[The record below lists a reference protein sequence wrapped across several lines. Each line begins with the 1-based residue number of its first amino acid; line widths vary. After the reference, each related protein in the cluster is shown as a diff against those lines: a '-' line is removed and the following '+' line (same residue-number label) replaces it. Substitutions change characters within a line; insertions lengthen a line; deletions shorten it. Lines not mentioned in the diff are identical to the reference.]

1 MIRWDPSFA
10 IGVAEIDRQHQ
21 ALFEHAGR
29 IEGLAHAGDR
39 DRRLE
44 EELRFLAAYVAT
56 HFAFEER
63 LMRESGYPGHAAHA
77 REHREL
83 ERHLASLLPQWETEG
98 ASTAMVMA
106 LVGFLDGW
114 LRDHI
119 QAKDVRIA
127 GHLSSRAA
135 SGEG

>member
-10 IGVAEIDRQHQ
+10 IGVAEIDRQHE
-21 ALFEHAGR
+21 ALFDHAGR
-29 IEGLAHAGDR
+29 IERLAQGGDR
-39 DRRLE
+39 QRRLE

-63 LMRESGYPGHAAHA
+63 LMRDTGYPGHAAHA

-83 ERHLASLLPQWETEG
+83 ERRLASLFPQWESEG
-98 ASTAMVMA
+98 ASTAMVLA
-106 LVGFLDGW
+106 LMGFVDGW

-119 QAKDVRIA
+119 QANDLRIGWYLA
-127 GHLSSRAA
+127 ARTPSRR
-135 SGEG
+135 G